1 MSIKFAVEETIHAA
15 PHAVFSVLTD
25 IDNAKRWTP
34 NCVGVERLTPGRFA
48 VGTRWRETRKMYGGE
63 ATEEFEVTRCDP
75 PRRIELFVDGR
86 KGSSK
91 RGEYRFVYKLAPVE
105 EGTRVTLRG
114 SVSTPGWLWK
124 LVGKMFVG
132 SFKKACVK
140 DLQTMRAYIEARAF
154 EDTRIPA

>member
-1 MSIKFAVEETIHAA
+1 MSIEFAVEEIIHAA

-25 IDNAKRWTP
+25 IDNAKRWMP
-34 NCVGVERLTPGRFA
+34 NCVRVERLTPGRFA
-48 VGTRWRETRKMYGGE
+48 VDTRWRETRKLFGSE

-91 RGEYRFVYKLAPVE
+91 RGEYRFVYKLAPVDD
-105 EGTRVTLRG
+105 GTRVTLRG
-114 SVSTPGWLWK
+114 SINAPGWLWK
-124 LVGKMFVG
+124 LVGKMFAG

-140 DLQTMRAYIEARAF
+140 DLQAMRAYIEARAF